1 MGRNRLSEL
10 GYAARVTVTL
20 PPEAIDA
27 LHRIKTKKKIKS
39 ISGTVLWLIRK
50 YRKSP

>member
-1 MGRNRLSEL
+1 MGRKRLSNF
-10 GYAARVTVTL
+10 GYAERITVTL

-39 ISGTVLWLIRK
+39 ISGTVLWLIDK
-50 YRKSP
+50 YRK